1 MDSVPSLVLC
11 RKACELREKLI
22 SSFQSHLRAMM
33 VCVYITFTPVLNVFL
48 LSVLKQPDWPHFKEE
63 KDDTYPKA
71 SLHKEV
77 AQGDK

>member
-1 MDSVPSLVLC
+1 
-11 RKACELREKLI
+11 
-22 SSFQSHLRAMM
+22 M